1 MNERTILQVISLLIL
16 FLGITLLTLEQEIGI
31 ALVIVGGASILI
43 IGVSSMMRGVRR
55 RYK

>member
-1 MNERTILQVISLLIL
+1 MNERTILQVISMLIL
-16 FLGITLLTLEQEIGI
+16 FLGIILLTLEQEIGI